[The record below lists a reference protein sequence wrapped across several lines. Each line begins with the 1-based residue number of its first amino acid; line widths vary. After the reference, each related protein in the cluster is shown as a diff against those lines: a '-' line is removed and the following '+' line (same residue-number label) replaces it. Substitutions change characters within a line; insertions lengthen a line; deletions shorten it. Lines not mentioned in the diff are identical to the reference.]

1 MYRLLNASSHGN
13 AVKMY
18 NLTNKKMVRKIGNLP
33 KSRDYVRN
41 EYSGLTWYT
50 TRLRDNP
57 CKNIKFFDGDGITAV
72 EMSLLE
78 NYHQI
83 SHLAN
88 IHVSYNYLKK
98 VILHYTDVWPDKFIC
113 NAHGDLTLANILFK
127 ENEVFIIDW
136 EHFSTHSL
144 PRGFDLAYLL
154 LSALLLPNFSR
165 FRKLRLPSDEVY
177 LFKDLLPIITD
188 IFNID
193 GFADKPLQKLQSII
207 LANGCFKR
215 IIDDSPLKLYP
226 LMFDAE
232 TAIKID
238 DHISKI

>member
-18 NLTNKKMVRKIGNLP
+18 NLTNKRMVRKIGIQP
-33 KSRDYVRN
+33 KSRNYIRN
-41 EYSGLTWYT
+41 EYKGLKWYT
-50 TRLRDNP
+50 TRLKDNP
-57 CKNIKFFDGDGITAV
+57 CKNIKFFDGNGLTAV
-72 EMSLLE
+72 EISILE

-88 IHVSYNYLKK
+88 IQVSYNYLKK
-98 VILHYTDVWPDKFIC
+98 VILHYTNVWPDNLVC
-113 NAHGDLTLANILFK
+113 NAHGDLTLANVLFK

-136 EHFSTHSL
+136 EHFSAHSL

-165 FRKLRLPSDEVY
+165 FRKLSLPNEEVY
-177 LFKDLLPIITD
+177 LFKDLLPLITD

-193 GFADKPLQKLQSII
+193 GFADKPLQKMRHII
-207 LANGCFKR
+207 LANRCFKH
-215 IIDDSPLKLYP
+215 IIDDSPFKLYP
-226 LMFDAE
+226 LMFDE
-232 TAIKID
+232 KTAIKID
-238 DHISKI
+238 ERISKI